1 METTFFMI
9 KPDGMYHPE
18 IFERLATPSELDGLV
33 IGRIAYITATRELL
47 EKHYAHIAD
56 KPFFDDIV
64 EYMTPSPILVGTL
77 TGENAVS
84 KWRNIIGATD
94 PRNAE
99 TGTIRAQY
107 GLVIDTMMYNAVHGS
122 DSVEN
127 ANKEINLWLE
137 SDVDVESKSRIK
149 SETNVK
155 SDNTEATTDE

>member
-1 METTFFMI
+1 
-9 KPDGMYHPE
+9 MYHPE
-18 IFERLATPSELDGLV
+18 IFERLATPSQMDGLV
-33 IGRIAYITATRELL
+33 IGRIAYITATREQL

-56 KPFFDDIV
+56 KPFFNDIV
-64 EYMTPSPILVGTL
+64 DYMTSSPILVGTL
-77 TGENAVS
+77 TGENAVA

-127 ANKEINLWLE
+127 ANKEIDLWLE
-137 SDVDVESKSRIK
+137 SDVDIKSKSVFK
-149 SETNVK
+149 SETNA
-155 SDNTEATTDE
+155 EATTTDE

>member
-18 IFERLATPSELDGLV
+18 IFERLATPSQMDGLV
-33 IGRIAYITATRELL
+33 IGRIAYITATREQL
-47 EKHYAHIAD
+47 EKHYAHIAE

-64 EYMTPSPILVGTL
+64 EYMTSSPILVGTL
-77 TGENAVS
+77 TGENAVA

-127 ANKEINLWLE
+127 ANKEIDLWLE
-137 SDVDVESKSRIK
+137 SDVDIKSKSVFK
-149 SETNVK
+149 SETNA
-155 SDNTEATTDE
+155 EATTTDE

>member
-56 KPFFDDIV
+56 KPFFV
-64 EYMTPSPILVGTL
+64 FFFEYMTSSPILVGTL

-99 TGTIRAQY
+99 SGTIRAQY

-137 SDVDVESKSRIK
+137 SDVDVESKSLINLRLK
-149 SETNVK
+149 
-155 SDNTEATTDE
+155 

>member
-18 IFERLATPSELDGLV
+18 IFERLATPSQMDGLV
-33 IGRIAYITATRELL
+33 IGRIAYITATREQL

-56 KPFFDDIV
+56 KPFFNDIV
-64 EYMTPSPILVGTL
+64 DYMTSSPILVGTL
-77 TGENAVS
+77 TGENAVA
-84 KWRNIIGATD
+84 KWRNIIGTTD
-94 PRNAE
+94 PRKAE

-127 ANKEINLWLE
+127 ANKEIDLWLE
-137 SDVDVESKSRIK
+137 SDVDIKSKSVFK
-149 SETNVK
+149 SETNA
-155 SDNTEATTDE
+155 EATTTDE

>member
-1 METTFFMI
+1 
-9 KPDGMYHPE
+9 MYHPE
-18 IFERLATPSELDGLV
+18 IFERLATPSQMDGLV
-33 IGRIAYITATRELL
+33 IGRIAYITATREQL
-47 EKHYAHIAD
+47 EKHYAHIAE

-64 EYMTPSPILVGTL
+64 EYMTSSPILVGTL
-77 TGENAVS
+77 TGENAVA

-127 ANKEINLWLE
+127 ANKEIDLWLE
-137 SDVDVESKSRIK
+137 SDVDIKSKSVFK
-149 SETNVK
+149 SETNA
-155 SDNTEATTDE
+155 EATTTDE